1 MVARIKA
8 SEYSGKVARN
18 KAIEHA
24 GKVTRNYFSFKLSCL
39 DP

>member
-24 GKVTRNYFSFKLSCL
+24 GKVTRNYFSFKVSCL
-39 DP
+39 DH